1 MQLTTELQ
9 YYFRG
14 ECLPFPRNDTYF
26 AVRGFVLTK
35 LTSLFFVKRLYCIRI
50 WRTSFALIAT
60 YVRYT
65 LCSLFKPSSAGDSK
79 TTVGTYAAVIPL
91 RRFQSL
97 YLFTQD
103 VHANTVQYG
112 NIYRN
117 AVSCQVKLCCSVTQE
132 YYKPITLR
140 LF

>member
-79 TTVGTYAAVIPL
+79 TTVGTYAAVIHTLLLYTLRALPL
-91 RRFQSL
+91 TIHSYVQYSYNDSTLSTTTSRLAFDYSR
-97 YLFTQD
+97 
-103 VHANTVQYG
+103 NTVG
-112 NIYRN
+112 FRG
-117 AVSCQVKLCCSVTQE
+117 C
-132 YYKPITLR
+132 
-140 LF
+140 F